1 MNPIPSIKGFLDEL
15 ERLAQLVSHMP
26 DLVLREGDAGTG
38 WSFNRRDRVITMDG
52 SKLRSESRN
61 FNRGLVL
68 HEMAHAVLTRISPY
82 LQGDYLSRR
91 DIYSAINAFED
102 IRIES
107 WLMRRFVGGREWIT
121 EYNGKLLLNTV
132 PEFKKL
138 EWTQLP
144 PLQAFLAAVMARW
157 WHGPEQVDIPKTLKP
172 LVDEAWPHIERI
184 CKAIPGT
191 CHDSTSR
198 CRAVDEYRRSTAR
211 GLYLLHD
218 SVRAPDE
225 FEMEVRFKQDEF
237 WSIFEEGILPIIQRL
252 APHDLDSTR
261 KSNRALDH
269 ALFNRWAR
277 AQSDETIESMSADRA
292 TAKFNSNLSN
302 CGQIRGP
309 GDSLPWDSNLGA
321 YLKSA
326 QIQTHSIE
334 KLSAILQS
342 LFPPKWSRSWEGPRN
357 SGIRIRMRSV
367 TQAEANPRNIL
378 KIWERRSPP
387 TRSIPHV
394 TALIDRSGS
403 MDGERMVAAF
413 AGCVLVSEVCHK
425 AGIPFSLF
433 TFSNRCEEVI
443 GWQTALDETQ
453 RGRMGGLA
461 KAASG
466 GTNMAEA
473 LRKVG
478 QHLMHSP
485 HQHRVLVVLGDG
497 DDGDHQVA
505 ALARRLS
512 QSGVHLVGL
521 GVGPDTAAMGDCI
534 PNSRTCLIP
543 GAIPGALASV
553 LEQVVRGDE

>member
-1 MNPIPSIKGFLDEL
+1 MNPIPSIGGFLDEL
-15 ERLAQLVSHMP
+15 ERLAQLVSRMP

-38 WSFNRRDRVITMDG
+38 WSFNRRDRVIAMDG

-68 HEMAHAVLTRISPY
+68 HELAHAVLTRLAPY
-82 LQGDYLSRR
+82 LQSDYLSRR
-91 DIYSAINAFED
+91 DVYSAINAFED

-107 WLMRRFVGGREWIT
+107 WLMQRFVGGREWIT
-121 EYNGKLLLNTV
+121 EYNGKLLQNTV
-132 PEFKKL
+132 PEFEKL

-157 WHGPEQVDIPKTLKP
+157 WHGSERVAIPPTLVP
-172 LVDEAWPHIERI
+172 LVDEAWPHVERI
-184 CKAIPGT
+184 CKAIPGA
-191 CHDSTSR
+191 CHDSASR
-198 CRAVDEYRRSTAR
+198 GRAVDEYRRSTVR
-211 GLYLLHD
+211 GLYCLHD
-218 SVRAPDE
+218 SVRTPDE

-252 APHDLDSTR
+252 APHDLDLQR
-261 KSNRALDH
+261 RSNRTLDQ

-277 AQSDETIESMSADRA
+277 AQSAETLESISADQA
-292 TAKFNSNLSN
+292 TAGCKSNQIN
-302 CGQIRGP
+302 YGQIRGT
-309 GDSLPWDSNLGA
+309 GDPLPWDSNLTA
-321 YLKSA
+321 YVKSA
-326 QIQTHSIE
+326 QLQAHAIE
-334 KLSAILQS
+334 RLSALIQS
-342 LFPPKWSRSWEGPRN
+342 LFPPKRSREWEGPRN

-367 TQAEANPRNIL
+367 TQAEANPRDIL

-403 MDGERMVAAF
+403 MEGERMMAAF

-443 GWQTALDETQ
+443 GWQTALDNTQ
-453 RGRMGGLA
+453 RGRMGGLP

-473 LRKVG
+473 FRKVG
-478 QHLMHSP
+478 QHLNHSP
-485 HQHRVLVVLGDG
+485 HRHRVLVVLGDG

-505 ALARRLS
+505 ALARRLA
-512 QSGVHLVGL
+512 QSGVHLIGL
-521 GVGPDTAAMGDCI
+521 GVGPNTTAMGDCI
-534 PNSRTCLIP
+534 PNSRTCLMP
-543 GAIPGALASV
+543 GAIPGALATV

>member
-1 MNPIPSIKGFLDEL
+1 MNPLLSVEGFLAEL
-15 ERLAQLVSHMP
+15 ERLAQLVSRMP
-26 DLVLREGDAGTG
+26 DLVLREGEAGSG
-38 WSFNRRDRVITMDG
+38 WSFNRRHRVIAMDG
-52 SKLRSESRN
+52 GRLRSESRN

-68 HEMAHAVLTRISPY
+68 HELAHAVLTRLSPY

-107 WLMRRFVGGREWIT
+107 WLMQRFVGGREWIT

-132 PEFKKL
+132 PEFQKL

-157 WHGPEQVDIPKTLKP
+157 WHGADQVDIPKTLRP
-172 LVDEAWPHIERI
+172 LVEEAWPHVERI
-184 CKAIPGT
+184 CKAIPGP
-191 CHDSTSR
+191 CHDRGPGNRAFDEYLRSTSR
-198 CRAVDEYRRSTAR
+198 
-211 GLYLLHD
+211 GLYRLHD
-218 SVRAPDE
+218 SIQSPDE
-225 FEMEVRFKQDEF
+225 FEMEVRLKQDEF
-237 WSIFEEGILPIIQRL
+237 WSVFEEGILPIIQRL
-252 APHDLDSTR
+252 APHDLDSR
-261 KSNRALDH
+261 QQSNRALDQ
-269 ALFNRWAR
+269 ALFNRWVRSQPA
-277 AQSDETIESMSADRA
+277 ETLESMSPNPE
-292 TAKFNSNLSN
+292 TAGCIVHQISGSSN
-302 CGQIRGP
+302 CGK
-309 GDSLPWDSNLGA
+309 GDPLPWEPNLGT

-326 QIQTHSIE
+326 QLQAHAIE
-334 KLSAILQS
+334 RLSTLIQS
-342 LFPPKWSRSWEGPRN
+342 LFPPKRSRAWQGPRN
-357 SGIRIRMRSV
+357 SGIRIRIRSV
-367 TQAEANPRNIL
+367 PQAEANPCDTL

-403 MDGERMVAAF
+403 MDGARMVAAF

-425 AGIPFSLF
+425 VGIPFSLF
-433 TFSNRCEEVI
+433 TFSNRCEEII
-443 GWQTALDETQ
+443 GWQATLDDTQ
-453 RGRMGGLA
+453 RGRMGGLP

-466 GTNMAEA
+466 GTNMVEA

-478 QHLMHSP
+478 QHLMLSP
-485 HQHRVLVVLGDG
+485 HEHRVLVVLGDG

-534 PNSRTCLIP
+534 PNALTCLQP
-543 GAIPGALASV
+543 GAIPGALATV
-553 LEQVVRGDE
+553 LEQVVQGGD